1 MRHRGSLLVH
11 RCRMALICARTAGT
25 AVSTA
30 SSRSP
35 PRQAQK
41 FTPLLLSRHL
51 WLTVQGLDSTV
62 DSSADQ
68 VHPRTIERGVQ
79 MLAPGRRGPGPACSL
94 KAHSCIRAEVLEWRG
109 ATSSKALE
117 THRSM
122 GPGWGVGGG
131 GGASASSLPPPPTP
145 SRVPPPLPSPNCTSA
160 RPPALPLQASLAPP
174 IEASR

>member
-1 MRHRGSLLVH
+1 VRHRGSLLVH
-11 RCRMALICARTAGT
+11 CRRMALICARTAGT

-41 FTPLLLSRHL
+41 FTPLLPSRDL
-51 WLTVQGLDSTV
+51 WLTVQGLNSTV

-79 MLAPGRRGPGPACSL
+79 MSAPGRRGPGPACSL

-131 GGASASSLPPPPTP
+131 GGAG
-145 SRVPPPLPSPNCTSA
+145 RVGTVL
-160 RPPALPLQASLAPP
+160 R
-174 IEASR
+174 EATGRRQISGLEDFNYLVSMRISQFQ

>member
-1 MRHRGSLLVH
+1 VRHRGSLLVH
-11 RCRMALICARTAGT
+11 RRRMALICARTAGT

-41 FTPLLLSRHL
+41 STPLLLSRHL

-79 MLAPGRRGPGPACSL
+79 MSAPGRRGPGPACSL

-131 GGASASSLPPPPTP
+131 GGAG
-145 SRVPPPLPSPNCTSA
+145 RVGTVL
-160 RPPALPLQASLAPP
+160 R
-174 IEASR
+174 EATGRRQISGLEDFNYLESMRISQFQ